1 MSNDTKKKAD
11 TCTHTD
17 KTNAQARL

>member
-17 KTNAQARL
+17 KTNAQARF